1 MRILLL
7 RHGEPR
13 RGGDEDP
20 RADYGLTEVGQRQI
34 NTVAENMTDRI
45 DRLVAS
51 HLPRAQESADIVA
64 RHLGIARVVTEPM
77 IGEIDEQQGPD
88 IESLPSFLDRVG
100 RAMALLAQADPGT
113 TTLAVT
119 HAGFIMGSVRSLFDI
134 PTPGTGARLEP
145 RFASITEWRN
155 SEDIWELVRFNVDRD

>member
-77 IGEIDEQQGPD
+77 I
-88 IESLPSFLDRVG
+88 PSRNG
-100 RAMALLAQADPGT
+100 AIQRISGSWCASMSMATEEKSDP
-113 TTLAVT
+113 L
-119 HAGFIMGSVRSLFDI
+119 I
-134 PTPGTGARLEP
+134 
-145 RFASITEWRN
+145 
-155 SEDIWELVRFNVDRD
+155 